1 MSATIAL
8 AFSVRCSSS
17 GTLRIWIVFGILRK
31 LTYAPG
37 TYRRGYLSKPRLV
50 GARGVSYSGLSDENE
65 DAQAESRVMGGDDL
79 VERLL
84 SGDRRALARVI
95 SKIERGDPETH
106 EIVSEIYPKTGN
118 APSIGF
124 TGPPGVGKS
133 SIMAK
138 LIELYREQDRRV
150 GVVSVDPSSPF
161 SRGAILGDRIRL
173 SDHFLD
179 SGVFIRSMGSRG
191 HLGGLAGASR
201 LAALAMEAAGMDIVL
216 YETVGVGQGEVEVAS
231 AADTVVLALQPGAG
245 DAVQALKAGV
255 MEIAD
260 IFCINKAD
268 NPQAKNAA
276 SEVRSLLEIGHE
288 LDPDPWFPPIVMTR
302 GDTGEGVQEL
312 KDTIAKHRRFLE
324 KEGRL
329 GKRRRAALRDF
340 VISWA
345 TNRLEIEMHERLNR
359 EDMEIVEKVYNRELD
374 PISASERI
382 FKEV

>member
-1 MSATIAL
+1 MT
-8 AFSVRCSSS
+8 
-17 GTLRIWIVFGILRK
+17 
-31 LTYAPG
+31 
-37 TYRRGYLSKPRLV
+37 
-50 GARGVSYSGLSDENE
+50 
-65 DAQAESRVMGGDDL
+65 GGDSL

-84 SGDRRALARVI
+84 AGDRRALARVI

-106 EIVSEIYPKTGN
+106 EIISEIYPKTGN
-118 APSIGF
+118 ALSVGF

-138 LIELYREQDRRV
+138 LIELYREEDRRV

-173 SDHFLD
+173 SEHFLD
-179 SGVFIRSMGSRG
+179 PGVFIRSMGSRG

-201 LAALAMEAAGMDIVL
+201 LAALAMEAAGMDVVV

-268 NPQAKNAA
+268 HPQAKGAA
-276 SEVRSLLEIGHE
+276 NEVRSILDIGQE
-288 LDPDPWFPPIVMTR
+288 LDPQPWYPPIVMTR
-302 GDTGEGVQEL
+302 GDTGEGVEEL
-312 KDTIAKHRRFLE
+312 EATIEKHRSYLE
-324 KEGRL
+324 ES
-329 GKRRRAALRDF
+329 GKLEERRRASLKEF

-345 TNRLEIEMHERLNR
+345 KERLEEEMQERLSR
-359 EDMEIVEKVYNRELD
+359 EDDELMEKVYERELD

-382 FKEV
+382 FREV

>member
-1 MSATIAL
+1 M
-8 AFSVRCSSS
+8 
-17 GTLRIWIVFGILRK
+17 
-31 LTYAPG
+31 
-37 TYRRGYLSKPRLV
+37 
-50 GARGVSYSGLSDENE
+50 
-65 DAQAESRVMGGDDL
+65 
-79 VERLL
+79 L

-106 EIVSEIYPKTGN
+106 EIISEIYPRTGN
-118 APSIGF
+118 APSVGF

-138 LIELYREQDRRV
+138 LIELYREEDRRV

-179 SGVFIRSMGSRG
+179 PGVFIRSMGSRG

-201 LAALAMEAAGMDIVL
+201 LAALAMEAAGMDVVL

-231 AADTVVLALQPGAG
+231 AADTVVLALQPGTG

-260 IFCINKAD
+260 IFCINKSD
-268 NPQAKNAA
+268 HPQAKGAA
-276 SEVRSLLEIGHE
+276 NEVRSILDIGQE
-288 LDPDPWFPPIVMTR
+288 LDPQPWYPPIIMTR
-302 GDTGEGVQEL
+302 GDTGEGVEEL
-312 KDTIAKHRRFLE
+312 EATIEKHRSYLE
-324 KEGRL
+324 ES
-329 GKRRRAALRDF
+329 GKLEERRRASLKEF

-345 TNRLEIEMHERLNR
+345 KERLEEEMKERLSR
-359 EDMEIVEKVYNRELD
+359 EDDELMEKVYERKLD

-382 FKEV
+382 FREV

>member
-1 MSATIAL
+1 L
-8 AFSVRCSSS
+8 AEK
-17 GTLRIWIVFGILRK
+17 G
-31 LTYAPG
+31 
-37 TYRRGYLSKPRLV
+37 
-50 GARGVSYSGLSDENE
+50 
-65 DAQAESRVMGGDDL
+65 L

-84 SGDRRALARVI
+84 AGDRRALARVI
-95 SKIERGDPETH
+95 SKIEREDEETAG
-106 EIVSEIYPKTGN
+106 IIAEIYPETGD
-118 APSIGF
+118 ALTVGF

-133 SIMAK
+133 SIIAK
-138 LIELYREQDRRV
+138 LIELYRQEDRRV

-161 SRGAILGDRIRL
+161 SKGAILGDRIRL
-173 SDHFLD
+173 TDHFLD
-179 SGVFIRSMGSRG
+179 AGVFIRSMGSRG
-191 HLGGLAGASR
+191 HLGGLAGGSR
-201 LAALAMEAAGMDIVL
+201 LAAIAMAAGGYDVIL

-231 AADTVVLALQPGAG
+231 AADSVVLCLQPGMG
-245 DAVQALKAGV
+245 DSVQALKAGV

-276 SEVRSLLEIGHE
+276 SEVRSILGIGHE

-324 KEGRL
+324 QDGRL

-345 TNRLEIEMHERLNR
+345 TNRLELEMHERLNR
-359 EDMEIVEKVYNRELD
+359 EDTELVEKVYNRELD
-374 PISASERI
+374 PISASEII

>member
-1 MSATIAL
+1 
-8 AFSVRCSSS
+8 
-17 GTLRIWIVFGILRK
+17 
-31 LTYAPG
+31 
-37 TYRRGYLSKPRLV
+37 V
-50 GARGVSYSGLSDENE
+50 GVEDKTGLDGK
-65 DAQAESRVMGGDDL
+65 DGL

-84 SGDRRALARVI
+84 AGDRRALARVI
-95 SKIERGDPETH
+95 SKIEREDEEAAG
-106 EIVSEIYPKTGN
+106 IIAEIYPETGD
-118 APSIGF
+118 ALSVGF

-133 SIMAK
+133 SVIAK
-138 LIELYREQDRRV
+138 LIELYRQEDRRV

-161 SRGAILGDRIRL
+161 SKGAILGDRIRL

-191 HLGGLAGASR
+191 HLGGLAGGSR
-201 LAALAMEAAGMDIVL
+201 LAAIAMEACGYDVVI

-231 AADTVVLALQPGAG
+231 AADTVVLCLQPGTG
-245 DAVQALKAGV
+245 DSVQALKAGV

-260 IFCINKAD
+260 IFCINKSD
-268 NPQAKNAA
+268 NPQAKNAV
-276 SEVRSLLEIGHE
+276 SEVRSILEIGQE

-312 KDTIAKHRRFLE
+312 KDTIAKHRGFLE
-324 KEGRL
+324 QDGRL

-345 TNRLEIEMHERLNR
+345 TNRLEKEMHERLAR
-359 EDMEIVEKVYNRELD
+359 KDTELVEKVYNRELD

>member
-1 MSATIAL
+1 VT
-8 AFSVRCSSS
+8 
-17 GTLRIWIVFGILRK
+17 
-31 LTYAPG
+31 
-37 TYRRGYLSKPRLV
+37 
-50 GARGVSYSGLSDENE
+50 
-65 DAQAESRVMGGDDL
+65 GGDGL

-106 EIVSEIYPKTGN
+106 EIIAEIYPKTGN
-118 APSIGF
+118 APSVGF

-138 LIELYREQDRRV
+138 LIELYREEDRRV

-179 SGVFIRSMGSRG
+179 PGVFIRSMGSRG

-201 LAALAMEAAGMDIVL
+201 LAALAREAAGMDVVL

-231 AADTVVLALQPGAG
+231 AADTVVLVLQPGTG

-268 NPQAKNAA
+268 HPQAKGAA
-276 SEVRSLLEIGHE
+276 NEVRSILDIGQE
-288 LDPDPWFPPIVMTR
+288 LDPQPWHPPIIMTR
-302 GDTGEGVQEL
+302 GDTGEGVEEL
-312 KDTIAKHRRFLE
+312 EATIEEHRSYLE
-324 KEGRL
+324 ES
-329 GKRRRAALRDF
+329 GKLEERRRASLKEF

-345 TNRLEIEMHERLNR
+345 KERLEEEMQERLSR
-359 EDMEIVEKVYNRELD
+359 EDDELMEKVYGRELD

-382 FKEV
+382 FREV